1 MAPRLDRALTYISK
15 ADSLGGFGESF
26 IAGAGGLVLAFF
38 TIIIGLGEAFA
49 NLVTSPV
56 DSFAE
61 VTSDLIIGT
70 FGAPARFMQ
79 DVWNTAAVALGMD
92 PWLSLGPFI
101 TVVGAAA
108 VVLTLMVFA
117 WYVDSI
123 DADTLTGIDFP
134 FISRDS
140 GGDLEDEV

>member
-1 MAPRLDRALTYISK
+1 MAPRLDRALTYINR
-15 ADSLGGFGESF
+15 ADELGGFGESF
-26 IAGAGGLVLAFF
+26 IAGAGGLVLAAFS
-38 TIIIGLGEAFA
+38 IVIGLGEAFA
-49 NLVTSPV
+49 NLITSPV
-56 DSFAE
+56 DSFAA
-61 VTSDLIIGT
+61 VTSDLIVAT

-101 TVVGAAA
+101 AVVGAGS

-117 WYVDSI
+117 WYADSI
-123 DADTLTGIDFP
+123 DADFITGIDVP
-134 FISRDS
+134 IINRDS